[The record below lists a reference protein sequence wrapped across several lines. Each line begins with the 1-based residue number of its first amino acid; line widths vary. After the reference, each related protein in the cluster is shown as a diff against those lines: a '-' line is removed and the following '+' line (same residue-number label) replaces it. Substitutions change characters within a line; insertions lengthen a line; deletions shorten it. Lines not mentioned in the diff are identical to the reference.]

1 MMSIPV
7 TPYDAKLEPLRA
19 AIEAGNS
26 DVLKQWVQ
34 DGLPVYNPE
43 SKCDTVLS
51 LAVKNCQFTMLET
64 LLDIGNWQ
72 DEYPQ
77 LMGLALDAAVRS
89 KQVDVARLLLDKGAS
104 VEGVAWWKIAD
115 THSAEMAD
123 VFFKRHKSA
132 AGFEEAI
139 DSMEQGF
146 FSAGQ
151 PKRSSQQTSVKP
163 RFFVSGKSQS
173 TGAPP
178 KWLAPLA
185 GEGVILL

>member
-1 MMSIPV
+1 
-7 TPYDAKLEPLRA
+7 
-19 AIEAGNS
+19 
-26 DVLKQWVQ
+26 
-34 DGLPVYNPE
+34 
-43 SKCDTVLS
+43 
-51 LAVKNCQFTMLET
+51 MLET

-146 FSAGQ
+146 FSAVKTAGSTLIFDALKAKNAAPIDFADEFEVATLDAPDALEAPTVALLYQ
-151 PKRSSQQTSVKP
+151 GGYLTIDRRIDGETVLLRIPNHEVSTSLYRGAGWCTSASTTIPPRGRSA
-163 RFFVSGKSQS
+163 R
-173 TGAPP
+173 
-178 KWLAPLA
+178 
-185 GEGVILL
+185 